1 MILAADNL
9 HALNPVVAEALEK
22 LDARPVQAVA
32 RACEKAGS
40 RWIDLNPG
48 YLPRHR
54 EDRMAFLVEA
64 VQEVTGM
71 QLILDSPH
79 ARVLAKGLAVCRD
92 RPMLNA
98 LTLEKR
104 KIDEI
109 LPLAA
114 AHKAQLVILL
124 LDENSRSPQRMEE
137 KISLALQLRE
147 LAFSAGLPLD
157 DLIFDPFLVNL
168 SWPDAFLQVA
178 ETVKTVRM
186 LASGALF
193 QEPVKTMVGLSN
205 LRSGVRRHT
214 PQQVEE
220 ICLGLLAGA
229 GLWSVLANALDAE
242 LVKAWRLMEQ
252 MSQEAAD

>member
-1 MILAADNL
+1 
-9 HALNPVVAEALEK
+9 
-22 LDARPVQAVA
+22 
-32 RACEKAGS
+32 
-40 RWIDLNPG
+40 
-48 YLPRHR
+48 
-54 EDRMAFLVEA
+54 
-64 VQEVTGM
+64 
-71 QLILDSPH
+71 
-79 ARVLAKGLAVCRD
+79 
-92 RPMLNA
+92 
-98 LTLEKR
+98 
-104 KIDEI
+104 
-109 LPLAA
+109 LAA